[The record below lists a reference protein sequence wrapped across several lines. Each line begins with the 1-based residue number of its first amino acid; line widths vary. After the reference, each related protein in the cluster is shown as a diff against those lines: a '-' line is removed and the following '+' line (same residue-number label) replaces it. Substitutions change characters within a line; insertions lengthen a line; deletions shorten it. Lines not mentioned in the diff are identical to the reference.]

1 MNSDS
6 QIRK

>member
-6 QIRK
+6 SR

>member
-6 QIRK
+6 F

>member
-6 QIRK
+6 S